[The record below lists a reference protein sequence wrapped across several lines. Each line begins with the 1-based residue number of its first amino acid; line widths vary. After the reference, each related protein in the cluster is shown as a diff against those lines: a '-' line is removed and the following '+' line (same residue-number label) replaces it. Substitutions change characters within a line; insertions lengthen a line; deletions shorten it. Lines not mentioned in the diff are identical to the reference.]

1 MIVSIN
7 APEVKGKLSTI
18 YGADGK
24 SAYEIAC
31 DNGFVGTE
39 EEWLAS
45 LKGYELTEH
54 DKDEITT
61 KVIEDLPI
69 YDGEVEFIEDGD
81 EVEY

>member
-1 MIVSIN
+1 MDVKVK
-7 APEVKGKLSTI
+7 APRVTGALGAV

-45 LKGYELTEH
+45 LKGYELTER
-54 DKDEITT
+54 DKDEITA

>member
-1 MIVSIN
+1 MIVNIN

-39 EEWLAS
+39 EEWLVS
-45 LKGYELTEH
+45 LKGYELTER
-54 DKDEITT
+54 DKDEITA